1 MGEDPIQLSNDE
13 LGCPRCKVELIEGKS
28 PFYFQKVKVGSF
40 DSLRC
45 EFCGFFIL
53 TETGFKESS
62 KAITKFG
69 LFEPIGEDFTGI
81 EDFAIEL
88 FYPNM
93 SENNSILLSIQE
105 KEQETLAHDSILVQ
119 HKSTTSALLLTSKF
133 RFLKK

>member
-69 LFEPIGEDFTGI
+69 LFEPIGVTKCPQK
-81 EDFAIEL
+81 EL
-88 FYPNM
+88 
-93 SENNSILLSIQE
+93 L
-105 KEQETLAHDSILVQ
+105 
-119 HKSTTSALLLTSKF
+119 
-133 RFLKK
+133 